1 MAQNYNKIFA
11 RKDKNRRTFGMGSIF
26 SAGSTTNHEQCRATR
41 YDAVGHRPQIPLLG
55 SSEPMTYYHNEPHQ
69 RGMTLVELLVVIA
82 IIGITAT
89 VFGLQFLKYAP
100 TYELRSNARTLFA
113 EFQNAKIGA
122 IRSGRNWGIVC
133 NEGTSV
139 CDVYSSDG
147 ADDDFRTLGD
157 NVLFKSIDLK
167 TSEYEIR
174 IGHGSATS
182 AVGGGAIGAD
192 NVTYAANILIFNNR
206 GISNAGVV
214 YIQNQK
220 QEAYAIGT
228 NIFGNIFLRRWDES
242 GWN

>member
-1 MAQNYNKIFA
+1 MWS
-11 RKDKNRRTFGMGSIF
+11 MF
-26 SAGSTTNHEQCRATR
+26 SARRATNHEKCRATR
-41 YDAVGHRPQIPLLG
+41 CDSVGHSPQITLVAI
-55 SSEPMTYYHNEPHQ
+55 SDVMTFYHDAPRQ
-69 RGMTLVELLVVIA
+69 RGMTLVEFLVVIA
-82 IIGITAT
+82 IIGIAAA

-139 CDVYSSDG
+139 CDIYSSDG
-147 ADDDFRTLGD
+147 ADDDFSTPGD
-157 NVLFKSIDLK
+157 NTLYKSLDMK

-174 IGHGSATS
+174 IGHGSATV

-192 NVTYAANILIFNNR
+192 NVTYADNTLIFNNR
-206 GISNAGVV
+206 GISNAGVI
-214 YIQNQK
+214 YIQNK
-220 QEAYAIGT
+220 SDEAYAVGT
-228 NIFGNIFLRRWDES
+228 NMFGNIFLRRWDGG